1 VTTKDPNERSALIA
15 GVAAFG
21 TWGLVPIYWKLLR
34 LIPTAEILSHR
45 IIWTTAFLAILLTW
59 QGRWKEIGTALANR
73 TMLLFCI
80 SSGIAISTN
89 WFLFIW
95 AVNAGRVLETSLGYF
110 MTPLVNVL
118 LGALF
123 LRERLTK
130 LQLASVTLATAAVLN
145 LAIGYGRVPWI
156 ALALCVSFGIYGL
169 LRKRSG
175 VAAIP
180 GQFIET
186 VTVLP
191 IAVAYMA
198 WLITRGNLYF
208 GASHATSST
217 LLILSGVVTGLPLV
231 WFAHAA
237 RNLRLTT
244 LGFLQYLAPTMS
256 FFLGV
261 FVFRESFTRQH
272 VITFGLIWIA
282 LAMFTGEALMRWRS
296 SLSRVALEP
305 VIAGEGL

>member
-1 VTTKDPNERSALIA
+1 MDAKHSQEKPALIA
-15 GVAAFG
+15 ALAAFG
-21 TWGLVPIYWKLLR
+21 MWGLVPIYWKLLTV
-34 LIPTAEILSHR
+34 IPAAQILSHR
-45 IIWTTAFLAILLTW
+45 IVWTTVFMAILLTW
-59 QGRWKEIGTALANR
+59 KGRWNEIRTALANR
-73 TMLLFCI
+73 RMLIFCI
-80 SSGIAISTN
+80 CSGLSISLN

-118 LGALF
+118 LGAVF

-130 LQLASVTLATAAVLN
+130 LQLASVALALAGVFN
-145 LAIGYGRVPWI
+145 LAIGYGRAPWI
-156 ALALCVSFGIYGL
+156 ALALCLSFGIYGL

-191 IAVAYMA
+191 IAFAYLVIMIFRGT
-198 WLITRGNLYF
+198 LIF
-208 GASHATSST
+208 GPSHIALSG
-217 LLILSGVVTGLPLV
+217 LLIVSGVVTGLPLV
-231 WFAHAA
+231 WFAFAA

-244 LGFLQYLAPTMS
+244 VGFLQYLAPTMT

-261 FVFRESFTRQH
+261 FVYHEPFTH
-272 VITFGLIWIA
+272 KHLITFALIWIA
-282 LAMFTGEALMRWRS
+282 LAMFTAEALLRWRS
-296 SLSRVALEP
+296 TRVRVAVESA
-305 VIAGEGL
+305 IAGEI